1 LAEGVASY
9 TVETFQASDGYRWQY
24 RCYAAADQAPR
35 GQVICLHG
43 IQSHAGWYEYSCTR
57 LREAGFTV
65 FFLDRRGSGVNIED
79 RGDTRSIGHLLGDLA
94 EFLEMLTGKGG
105 TERSALPRFLVGI
118 SWGGKLA
125 AALEGIR
132 PGLVQGLVLLCP
144 GFFPRV
150 RPSLRERLRIG
161 WSRLVAPQRLF
172 AIPLNDPELFT
183 ASPRWQDFLRQDP
196 LSLHRATARFL
207 VESRRLDRLLRSLP
221 HRIHLPVLLLLAE
234 KDRIIDNTA
243 TRRLVQK
250 FASADKEIIEYPGA
264 HHTLEFEPDPDRFI
278 DDLIRWLNRHLEIV

>member
-1 LAEGVASY
+1 
-9 TVETFQASDGYRWQY
+9 VESFQAGDGYRWQY
-24 RCYAAADQAPR
+24 RRYKASGPPR

-57 LREAGFTV
+57 LREAGFDV
-65 FFLDRRGSGVNIED
+65 SFLDRRGSGTNIED
-79 RGDTRSIGHLLGDLA
+79 RGDAPSVGHLVKDLV
-94 EFLEMLTGKGG
+94 EFLQVPGSEGG
-105 TERSALPRFLVGI
+105 AEQPVVPRFLVGI
-118 SWGGKLA
+118 SWGAKLA
-125 AALEGIR
+125 AALGYFH
-132 PGLVQGLVLLCP
+132 PDLLQGLVFLCP
-144 GFFPRV
+144 GFCPKV
-150 RPSLRERLRIG
+150 GPSLGERLRIG

-221 HRIHLPVLLLLAE
+221 RRIHLPVLLLLAE
-234 KDRIIDNTA
+234 KDRIIDNAT
-243 TRRLVQK
+243 TRRFVEK

-264 HHTLEFEPDPDRFI
+264 HHTLEFEPDPDRFL
-278 DDLIRWLNRHLEIV
+278 DDLIRWLNRHLEKV